1 MIPVTE
7 TILQTAYRFRWHIF
21 FLENGTACI
30 NSGNRFVDIMRI
42 KEDLWQCTFEQ
53 VDIQLTEIGTI
64 MFLKEKLRRKHAAA
78 DH

>member
-7 TILQTAYRFRWHIF
+7 TILKTAYHFRWHISF
-21 FLENGTACI
+21 PEYGTAYI
-30 NSGNRFVDIMRI
+30 NSGNRFVGIKRI

-64 MFLKEKLRRKHAAA
+64 MFLKEKLRKSHALA

>member
-7 TILQTAYRFRWHIF
+7 TILKTAYHYRWHIF
-21 FLENGTACI
+21 FHDNNTACI
-30 NSGNRFVDIMRI
+30 NSGNRFVDILRI
-42 KEDLWQCTFEQ
+42 KGDLWQCTFEQ

-64 MFLKEKLRRKHAAA
+64 MFLKEKLRRSHAIA

>member
-7 TILQTAYRFRWHIF
+7 TILKTAYHFRWHIF
-21 FLENGTACI
+21 FPGNAIACI

-42 KEDLWQCTFEQ
+42 KEDLWEISYEGST
-53 VDIQLTEIGTI
+53 IKMTEIGTI
-64 MFLKEKLRRKHAAA
+64 MFLKEKLRRSHAVA

>member
-7 TILQTAYRFRWHIF
+7 TILKTAYHFRWHIF
-21 FLENGTACI
+21 FSDYATACI
-30 NSGNRFVDIMRI
+30 NSGNRFVYINRI
-42 KEDLWQCTFEQ
+42 KEDLWQCSFEQ

-64 MFLKEKLRRKHAAA
+64 MFLKEKLRRKHAVA